1 MALFHLEELKTTEKE
16 TDKKYGLLYQDQII
30 LNCDEEDKE
39 AIEQLAHQLN
49 IIYANHEIGIRA
61 GTKLVEYYQ
70 ELILKTLTDKLDNID
85 NMYAM
90 KKMLTETANELEK
103 LVTRITAMNEAG
115 KFDKKTE
122 KEEIALKE

>member
-49 IIYANHEIGIRA
+49 IIYANQEISIRA
-61 GTKLVEYYQ
+61 GTKMIEYYQ

-103 LVTRITAMNEAG
+103 LMTRITAMNEAG
-115 KFDKKTE
+115 EFDKKTE
-122 KEEIALKE
+122 EEEVALKE